1 MVSVVIRQRQSAIT
15 RTQGGGGRNWR
26 TCAIPTVP
34 KAGMTRLVTR
44 LELQRGVEDE
54 ENVCQVDTS
63 CARSQTA
70 GDCHYAVSDGLRER
84 TRRRSGAARQLRVA
98 TNKKKLR
105 MARDAATKVVVMMR
119 RHTAPAHAK
128 GGEGLNLCICMV
140 LLTLERRL
148 GKGGEGLNPWLWHPT
163 HSWWRGSRPRVIGV
177 GGDDQRSGDSGMRRI
192 IVKLDVPKPTRGAD
206 GLHAAM
212 QCEPRPPPQREHA
225 AVRHHHHQH
234 QHQYHSHHH
243 EQHQQE
249 PQQKHRRHHNG
260 ENSGHIFKRSLAKVG
275 GPKTVPTFRARKRTH
290 PEKTYGPVF
299 SGRVRFLA
307 RIPGAKQGPLLFK
320 LKYVFFGFVCEIP
333 VGQAPGSHLLHA
345 ATSS

>member
-1 MVSVVIRQRQSAIT
+1 MVSVVVRQRQSAIT

-34 KAGMTRLVTR
+34 KARMTRLVTR

-148 GKGGEGLNPWLWHPT
+148 GMGGEGLKPLQCQKAHT
-163 HSWWRGSRPRVIGV
+163 WW
-177 GGDDQRSGDSGMRRI
+177 
-192 IVKLDVPKPTRGAD
+192 
-206 GLHAAM
+206 
-212 QCEPRPPPQREHA
+212 
-225 AVRHHHHQH
+225 
-234 QHQYHSHHH
+234 
-243 EQHQQE
+243 
-249 PQQKHRRHHNG
+249 
-260 ENSGHIFKRSLAKVG
+260 
-275 GPKTVPTFRARKRTH
+275 
-290 PEKTYGPVF
+290 
-299 SGRVRFLA
+299 
-307 RIPGAKQGPLLFK
+307 
-320 LKYVFFGFVCEIP
+320 
-333 VGQAPGSHLLHA
+333 
-345 ATSS
+345 